1 MNIGSSVRQ
10 GLSIARRSGSAVG
23 ILFLA
28 NLAIAALAGYPI
40 YRGIQRFTGLSL
52 MGREMARGFSVDWL
66 TDFAFNSSGSFD
78 RYATVIVCLGFVSLA
93 LNSILAGGVLT
104 RFKAPDLEYSFG
116 DFFRDTGRYAWR
128 LLRLLVIGLIC
139 YWIVLELL
147 NDKLGHLVG
156 HWSGDWADDR
166 AAFCARLAVSLLV
179 VLGLGFV
186 NLVMDYARVR
196 LVLEEGTGAIQ
207 AFLASLGFSLG
218 RLRSAIGVYV
228 VPSFLGL
235 ALLGLYRLLLPWGFI
250 NATIAGGPHIREL
263 LALASLFVI
272 QQAVM
277 FGRYWFRVATWASEW
292 SYYSDAR
299 GRGNPEP
306 RIVSGEL

>member
-1 MNIGSSVRQ
+1 MSVGSSVRQ
-10 GLSIARRSGSAVG
+10 GLSITRRTGSAVG

-40 YRGIQRFTGLSL
+40 YRGIQRFTGHSL
-52 MGREMARGFSVDWL
+52 MGRELARGFSVDWL
-66 TDFAFNSSGSFD
+66 TDFSFNNPGSFD
-78 RYATVIVCLGFVSLA
+78 RYATVIICMGLLSLA

-104 RFKAPDLEYSFG
+104 RFKALDLEYSLG

-139 YWIVLELL
+139 YWIVFKLL
-147 NDKLGHLVG
+147 NEKLGQWVD
-156 HWSGDWADDR
+156 HWADNWADDR
-166 AAFCARLAVSLLV
+166 AVFWARLAVSLLV

-218 RLRSAIGVYV
+218 RLKGAIGVYI
-228 VPSFLGL
+228 VPSSLGL
-235 ALLGLYRLLLPWGFI
+235 ALLGAYRLLFPWGFV

-263 LALASLFVI
+263 LALASLFVV
-272 QQAVM
+272 QQAVT
-277 FGRYWFRVATWASEW
+277 FGRYWFRVATCASEW
-292 SYYSDAR
+292 SYYSSTR
-299 GRGNPEP
+299 QSPPNPE
-306 RIVSGEL
+306 S

>member
-1 MNIGSSVRQ
+1 MSVGASIRK
-10 GLSIARRSGSAVG
+10 GLSITRRTGSAVG

-66 TDFAFNSSGSFD
+66 TDFALNSPGSFD

-104 RFKAPDLEYSFG
+104 RFKAPDLEYSLG
-116 DFFRDTGRYAWR
+116 DFLRDTGRYAWR

-139 YWIVLELL
+139 YWIVLALL
-147 NDKLGHLVG
+147 NEKLGQLVD
-156 HWSGDWADDR
+156 HWTGNWADDR
-166 AAFCARLAVSLLV
+166 AAFWARLPVSLLV
-179 VLGLGFV
+179 LLGLGFV

-218 RLRSAIGVYV
+218 RLRGAIGVYV

-235 ALLGLYRLLLPWGFI
+235 ALLGVYRLLFPWGFV
-250 NATIAGGPHIREL
+250 NASIAGGPHIREL
-263 LALASLFVI
+263 LVLAGLFVV
-272 QQAVM
+272 QQAIM

-292 SYYSDAR
+292 SYYSSTRTGAR
-299 GRGNPEP
+299 G
-306 RIVSGEL
+306 

>member
-1 MNIGSSVRQ
+1 MSVGSSVRQ
-10 GLSIARRSGSAVG
+10 GLSITCRTGSAVG

-28 NLAIAALAGYPI
+28 NLVIAALAGFPI
-40 YRGIQRFTGLSL
+40 YRGIQRFTGHSL
-52 MGREMARGFSVDWL
+52 MGRELARGFSVDWL
-66 TDFAFNSSGSFD
+66 TDFAFNNPGGFD
-78 RYATVIVCLGFVSLA
+78 RYATMIVCVGFVSLA

-104 RFKAPDLEYSFG
+104 RFKAPGLKYSLG
-116 DFFRDTGRYAWR
+116 DFFRDTQRYAWR

-139 YWIVLELL
+139 YWIVFKLL
-147 NDKLGHLVG
+147 NEKLGQLVD
-156 HWSGDWADDR
+156 HWVGNWADDR
-166 AAFCARLAVSLLV
+166 AVFWARLAVSLLV

-218 RLRSAIGVYV
+218 RLRRAIGVYV

-235 ALLGLYRLLLPWGFI
+235 ALLGVYRLLLPWGFI

-263 LALASLFVI
+263 LALASLFVV
-272 QQAVM
+272 QQAIM

-292 SYYSDAR
+292 SYYSSTR
-299 GRGNPEP
+299 QPLPNPD
-306 RIVSGEL
+306 S

>member
-1 MNIGSSVRQ
+1 MNVGSSVRQ
-10 GLSIARRSGSAVG
+10 GLSITRRSGSAVA

-40 YRGIQRFTGLSL
+40 YRGIQGFTGHSL
-52 MGREMARGFSVDWL
+52 MSQELARGFSVDWL
-66 TDFAFNSSGSFD
+66 TDFAFNAPGSFN
-78 RYATVIVCLGFVSLA
+78 RYARLIVWLGCVSLA

-104 RFKAPDLEYSFG
+104 RFKAPEMKYSLG

-139 YWIVLELL
+139 YWIVFKLL
-147 NDKLGHLVG
+147 NEKLGQWVD
-156 HWSGDWADDR
+156 HWTDNWADDR
-166 AAFCARLAVSLLV
+166 AVFGARLALALLL

-196 LVLEEGTGAIQ
+196 LVLEEGTGAVQ

-218 RLRSAIGVYV
+218 RLKAVIGVYI
-228 VPSFLGL
+228 VPSSLGL
-235 ALLGLYRLLLPWGFI
+235 ALLGVYRLLFPWEFI
-250 NATIAGGPHIREL
+250 NVTTASASPGRVF
-263 LALASLFVI
+263 LALAGLFVV
-272 QQAVM
+272 QQLVM

-292 SYYSDAR
+292 CYYSSARAGAGGLGAR
-299 GRGNPEP
+299 GNCDQ
-306 RIVSGEL
+306 